1 MDQDFRILVH
11 FLEFM
16 NYLRTLSI
24 SVLCVFLGTALL
36 AQKKP
41 QVTVSPAIVLH
52 HGHVDLK
59 GTGFSAKSNV
69 ISHLRRPDG
78 TEFPTLTMYTND
90 KGEFVHDID
99 TVVFSPGVHEVWVED
114 IKAKTTSNVARFEV
128 TMYSKDLK

>member
-1 MDQDFRILVH
+1 
-11 FLEFM
+11 M
-16 NYLRTLSI
+16 NYLRPFSI
-24 SVLCVFLGTALL
+24 SVLCVFLGTVLF
-36 AQKKP
+36 AQKQP
-41 QVTVSPAIVLH
+41 QITVSPAIVLH

-78 TEFPTLTMYTND
+78 TEFPVLTMYTND

-99 TVVFSPGVHEVWVED
+99 TVVFSPGVHDVWVED